1 MAKEFAIKF
10 YKSKA
15 WLQCRGGF
23 IQSVYGLC
31 NRCESPGFIVH
42 HKILLTPNNINN
54 VEVTLNWNE
63 LEYLCI
69 DCHNKEHMSSH
80 KEVIREGLRFN
91 DKGEVIKDEA
101 ISNSIKG

>member
-1 MAKEFAIKF
+1 MAKEFATKF

-15 WLQCRGGF
+15 WLNCREGF

-31 NRCESPGFIVH
+31 GRCDSNGYIVH
-42 HKILLTPNNINN
+42 HRIVLTPNNISDPN
-54 VEVTLNWNE
+54 VTLNWSE

-69 DCHNKEHMSSH
+69 DCHNKEHMSKH
-80 KEVIREGLRFN
+80 DIVIREGLRFN

-101 ISNSIKG
+101 I